1 MGKFT
6 DWLAA
11 TLYIS
16 DEDIQTHRDVAASQ
30 SAAVDRQR
38 AEGKRG
44 WLETYALKSEISDA
58 GDYQAD
64 FKEKNSGLGSLVMTA
79 PLWLWVVMLVG
90 AFWYLGG
97 FLWLKGILARQK

>member
-1 MGKFT
+1 MGKIT

-11 TLYIS
+11 TLYTR

-38 AEGKRG
+38 DEGKRG
-44 WLETYALKSEISDA
+44 WLETSALKSEIGSA
-58 GDYQAD
+58 GDYQSD
-64 FKEKNSGLGSLVMTA
+64 FKEENSGALAFAFTVPWWIWFALAG
-79 PLWLWVVMLVG
+79 G

-97 FLWLKGILARQK
+97 FLWLKGILARK